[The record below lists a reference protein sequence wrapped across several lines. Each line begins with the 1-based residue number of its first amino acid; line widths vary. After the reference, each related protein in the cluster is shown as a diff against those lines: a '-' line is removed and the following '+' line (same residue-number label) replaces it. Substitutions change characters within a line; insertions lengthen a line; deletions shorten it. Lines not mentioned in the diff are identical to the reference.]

1 MAIVKAFAKGQVV
14 IPKPIRDRFG
24 IKAGSQ
30 LFIQVIG
37 QDIVMKPLPKDPIK
51 ALRGMLK
58 DTGPS
63 TADLLRM
70 RREEREREEREIA

>member
-1 MAIVKAFAKGQVV
+1 MAIVKTLAKGQVV
-14 IPKPIRDRFG
+14 IPKPMRDQLG
-24 IKAGSQ
+24 IKVGSQ
-30 LFIQVIG
+30 LLVQVIG
-37 QDIVMKPLPKDPIK
+37 QDIVMKPLPKDPVR